1 MYKSFEYQKI
11 ILARFEKK
19 KKLVLGKSHD
29 IQGTGRKVSFTMI
42 QECVK

>member
-11 ILARFEKK
+11 TLARFEKK
-19 KKLVLGKSHD
+19 KKFVLGISRD
-29 IQGTGRKVSFTMI
+29 IQGTGRKISFTMV